1 MSCPKNSSDLEVP
14 LAQYRIGRYLCE
26 DVMRGKSCPHHEE
39 EAKRLYE
46 IVLRAQEQ
54 ERQAAID
61 KAVEAQ

>member
-1 MSCPKNSSDLEVP
+1 
-14 LAQYRIGRYLCE
+14 
-26 DVMRGKSCPHHEE
+26 MRGKSCPHHEE

-61 KAVEAQ
+61 KAVDKAVEAQ